1 MAFCESRIKCKTNT
15 SATIYFTK
23 ESANF
28 YKKINIL
35 GILALLKHEDYLCY
49 WKGIIKNYKSKQT
62 NAD

>member
-49 WKGIIKNYKSKQT
+49 
-62 NAD
+62 